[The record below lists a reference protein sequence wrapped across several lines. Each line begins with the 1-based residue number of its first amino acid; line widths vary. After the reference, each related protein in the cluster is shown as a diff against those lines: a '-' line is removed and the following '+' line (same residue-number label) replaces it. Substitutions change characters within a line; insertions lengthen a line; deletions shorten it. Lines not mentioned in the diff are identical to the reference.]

1 MFRLS
6 KVCMCAFLVLFAIVA
21 PSFAAFPDGKPIR
34 IVNPFAAGG
43 AGDVELRMLAP
54 LMEKHFGVPVVVENM
69 TGAGGR
75 IAYDKMYRET
85 ADGHTLFYN
94 NQPALQLGEFLYDGR
109 YKGNE
114 FTYLVNVVKDARY
127 LLVLKSAP
135 YQTFQDLLE
144 ASKKEDISCAVSGLG
159 SSGHLGSVQLVL
171 AGLKHRIVPF
181 DGTAPSKAA
190 FLGGHVTFWI
200 AGYSELKS
208 LLADDKIKV
217 LATLNDKRL
226 APYDFPTLSEMGLP
240 EVAVYNMRGI
250 CAPPNLP
257 EDIRTLLIEGISK
270 AVNSEEIQK
279 WAAETDRPMLFAAGA
294 DYFKLH
300 EETSKMVTDA
310 LPMMKES
317 IGKK

>member
-1 MFRLS
+1 MKRRS
-6 KVCMCAFLVLFAIVA
+6 GICICAFFVLLLLVA

-43 AGDVELRMLAP
+43 AGDVEVRMLAP

-75 IAYDKMYRET
+75 IAYDKMYKET

-114 FTYLVNVVKDARY
+114 FTYLVNVVKDSRY
-127 LLVLKSAP
+127 LLVLKESP
-135 YQTFQDLLE
+135 YNTFQDLLE

-171 AGLKHRIVPF
+171 AGLRHRIVPF

-190 FLGGHVTFWI
+190 FLGGHITFWI
-200 AGYSELKS
+200 AGYSELKA

-217 LATLNDKRL
+217 LATLNDRRL
-226 APYDFPTLSEMGLP
+226 PPYDYPTLSEMGLP

-250 CAPPNLP
+250 CAPPSLP
-257 EDIRTLLIEGISK
+257 EDIKALLIEGISK

-279 WAAETDRPMLFAAGA
+279 WAAETDRPMLFAAGD
-294 DYFKLH
+294 DYLKLH
-300 EETSKMVTDA
+300 EETTKMVTDA